1 MAIPRNLFTR
11 GGTHTPHL
19 AARPAAAM
27 LIEVRPDG
35 AGDLRGAACAGVDTD
50 LFYPDPEEI
59 GAEATEWAGRR
70 AKMIC
75 AGCPVLT
82 MCLEL
87 ALERFEKHGI
97 FGGLNARE
105 RANLHQRRL
114 RATARERR
122 AAGGAH

>member
-1 MAIPRNLFTR
+1 MSLRRTLYFT
-11 GGTHTPHL
+11 GTRAPHRSTRPLVVRL
-19 AARPAAAM
+19 AEYRPA
-27 LIEVRPDG
+27 PDS
-35 AGDLRGAACAGVDTD
+35 DLRGAACAGVDSD
-50 LFYPDPEEI
+50 LFYPEPDEDDDAPADKW
-59 GAEATEWAGRR
+59 AERR

-75 AGCPVLT
+75 AGCPVRT